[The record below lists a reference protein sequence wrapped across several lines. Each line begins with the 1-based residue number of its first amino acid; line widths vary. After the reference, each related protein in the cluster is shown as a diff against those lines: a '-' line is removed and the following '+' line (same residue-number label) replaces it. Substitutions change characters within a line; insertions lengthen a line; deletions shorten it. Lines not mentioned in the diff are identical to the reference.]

1 MLPVSILK
9 IAGGLIGGYLIK
21 ETFDEV
27 SKYKDV
33 ENMKNGGLSNEFQ
46 VNDPETIEKYNNK
59 IILKNDIETLLK
71 EMDKTTT
78 QSEQAKL
85 VRKDIVVITME
96 LNDVQNANVHAK
108 NVKGIID
115 TRIKDINN
123 DVASFYLPK
132 NKNDDKLTYIEYLN
146 TIKNNLN
153 NKIVFINES
162 FGEYIEIDNLKQY
175 SLDSVFEFKDKIN
188 ELKKRNEDLIY
199 FLNQNQHISISKAA
213 GNYSTFIENRDI
225 LLENFQMLSNNDY
238 ETMQTIS
245 LMLNLIIEN
254 KINGKENLKESEEF
268 LKNLKEICQF
278 KNINYDN
285 FINLYIK
292 DYLLSYERIDLLNK
306 SKNLNQSN
314 EFHLKQLNIVEALD
328 LNIIN
333 ENIKTFKKYNKN
345 EDLTELENDIKN
357 LNINGKLQYNNK
369 NIKEL
374 EVLYLKYAK
383 KYPEI
388 FEITKFG
395 NLSNLIYKNG
405 EVLKTSIDG
414 HNGVKLSSSEGT
426 SYANPT
432 YITNYIEEYKKFLNI
447 NGYNIK
453 NVFEAEENRN
463 IYDR

>member
-1 MLPVSILK
+1 MLPVSIIKK
-9 IAGGLIGGYLIK
+9 IVGVLASGLIIK

-33 ENMKNGGLSNEFQ
+33 ENMKNGGLSNKFQ
-46 VNDPETIEKYNNK
+46 VNDPKTIEKYNNK
-59 IILKNDIETLLK
+59 IILKSDIETLLK
-71 EMDKTTT
+71 EMDKTT
-78 QSEQAKL
+78 
-85 VRKDIVVITME
+85 KDIVVITIE
-96 LNDVQNANVHAK
+96 LNNVQDANVHAK

-115 TRIKDINN
+115 TRIKDLNN

-175 SLDSVFEFKDKIN
+175 TFDSVFEFKDKIN

-254 KINGKENLKESEEF
+254 KINGKENLKESEDF
-268 LKNLKEICQF
+268 LKILKETCQF

-285 FINLYIK
+285 FINLYVK

-306 SKNLNQSN
+306 SKNLNQNN
-314 EFHLKQLNIVEALD
+314 ESHLKQLNIVEALD

-345 EDLTELENDIKN
+345 EGLTELENSIKS
-357 LNINGKLQYNNK
+357 LNINERLQYDNED
-369 NIKEL
+369 IKKL

-432 YITNYIEEYKKFLNI
+432 YITNQVEEYKEFLNI

-453 NVFEAEENRN
+453 NVFETEENRN